1 MALPEKE
8 YPQKEEQRTIE
19 EAERFQ
25 IPPEMAEWL
34 KEVEVEPQ
42 IPADLQS
49 QGVVPS
55 GSNVPV
61 FDDTT
66 SPVPLTQTQ
75 IRPALHKKAQ
85 DAVRWLAEWCIR
97 QLKVLHERMNTPLKV
112 Q

>member
-8 YPQKEEQRTIE
+8 YPQQEEREHVE

-34 KEVEVEPQ
+34 KEIEVEPQ
-42 IPADLQS
+42 IPPDLQS

-55 GSNVPV
+55 GAGVPV
-61 FDDTT
+61 FDDTA

-75 IRPALHKKAQ
+75 IKTALHQKAQ
-85 DAVRWLAEWCIR
+85 HAVRWLAEWCIR
-97 QLKVLHERMNTPLKV
+97 QLKVLHERVNTPLKV